1 MSYNINE
8 VPENEGHVNSAEITE
23 SAGNCALLLKS
34 SARLLLQY
42 LFMTLTLI
50 LIKIFRKVVYP
61 LLFPQY
67 PMQNLQDQLKF

>member
-42 LFMTLTLI
+42 LSMTL
-50 LIKIFRKVVYP
+50 KVFRKVV
-61 LLFPQY
+61 Y